1 MSNIDTPT
9 HPCSACSAG
18 YQDHNRS
25 LPVPSLPVEPVIVSK
40 KKKMVTF
47 KPICTMRTHY
57 TSLSTAERRRM
68 YYSKEEL
75 KILNLEAHAICTLL
89 QDLPG
94 ISNSETLLTMSAERR
109 ESMKLGGSSHVSRT
123 DSLRGLELEM
133 YPKRKRNKIL
143 AQKSLLKYQE
153 HLKRPSKQ
161 VPELDER
168 LISERRSL
176 ALAAASAKLSTWSKL
191 VALETARLDALRAY
205 ESDYLIPTS
214 PDEPVEITST
224 PFPFY
229 RRRNKRAAN
238 AATVVTEANAATV
251 VTEAGTQK
259 SSRHQQK
266 RRGSGRWIAHGKVGD
281 DAIATQTPQTKKRRI
296 HQSPIAVLEHRMY
309 APPQA

>member
-1 MSNIDTPT
+1 
-9 HPCSACSAG
+9 
-18 YQDHNRS
+18 
-25 LPVPSLPVEPVIVSK
+25 
-40 KKKMVTF
+40 
-47 KPICTMRTHY
+47 
-57 TSLSTAERRRM
+57 M

-94 ISNSETLLTMSAERR
+94 ISTSETLLTMSAERR

-123 DSLRGLELEM
+123 DSLRGLELAM

-161 VPELDER
+161 VPELDEG
-168 LISERRSL
+168 LVSERRSL

-238 AATVVTEANAATV
+238 AATVVTEA
-251 VTEAGTQK
+251 GTQK